1 MSGYDMQIGS
11 DYKGI
16 GYVTDDQIG
25 DIWRLVMLRR
35 NEMSK
40 GYRRVHSASDAF
52 FHYSDAPEPL
62 ACTRYELEN
71 RWRSP
76 GLDLHVRVL
85 CATDRCSHGS

>member
-25 DIWRLVMLRR
+25 DIWRIILLNRHDLTGISR
-35 NEMSK
+35 AN
-40 GYRRVHSASDAF
+40 DAF